1 MRLVVFGATGGIGL
15 ELVRQGLDLRHEI
28 TAVVRSASRLPA
40 ELHARVDV
48 VEADVMDPDAITP
61 AVKDRDA
68 VITAIGPRGRGP
80 TTVHSASV
88 ASIVEAMRRTG
99 VRRLLT
105 VGASGMVAD
114 AGDGPLTRYVLKP
127 LIVQRVFGQSYADLA
142 ASEELVLASGLDWT
156 IVRPSRLTN
165 AGRTNRY
172 RTARDLNVRGGMS
185 TTRADVR
192 SPISS
197 SMQSATSARVVLM
210 PPRTLRSRAVR

>member
-15 ELVRQGLDLRHEI
+15 EVVRQGLDLAHEI

-40 ELHARVDV
+40 ELHARLDV

-61 AVKDRDA
+61 AVKGRDA
-68 VITAIGPRGRGP
+68 VITAIGPRGRDA
-80 TTVHSASV
+80 TTVHADSV
-88 ASIVEAMRRTG
+88 ASIIKAMRRAG

-127 LIVQRVFGQSYADLA
+127 LIVQRLLRQSFADLA
-142 ASEELVLASGLDWT
+142 ASEELVRAADLDWT

-172 RTARDLNVRGGMS
+172 RTARDLSVRGGMS
-185 TTRADVR
+185 TTRADVADCMLELIGDR
-192 SPISS
+192 TSVRHVISVAS
-197 SMQSATSARVVLM
+197 
-210 PPRTLRSRAVR
+210 

>member
-15 ELVRQGLDLRHEI
+15 EVVRQGLDLRHEI

-61 AVKDRDA
+61 AVKGRDA

-80 TTVHSASV
+80 TTVHSASI
-88 ASIVEAMRRTG
+88 ASIIEAMRRTG

-114 AGDGPLTRYVLKP
+114 AGDGLLTRYVLKP
-127 LIVQRVFGQSYADLA
+127 LVVQRVFGQSYADLA
-142 ASEELVLASGLDWT
+142 ASEELVRASDLDWT

-185 TTRADVR
+185 TTRADVADCMLGLIGD
-192 SPISS
+192 P
-197 SMQSATSARVVLM
+197 TSARHVISVA
-210 PPRTLRSRAVR
+210 S